1 MDISTLEKVIAMIV
15 LAVGAITA
23 IIKIPDALIAM
34 TSNKKKAI
42 LTVSKVLAC
51 CWTNTSKDY

>member
-1 MDISTLEKVIAMIV
+1 MDISVLEKVIAMIV

-34 TSNKKKAI
+34 TSNKKKATWI
-42 LTVSKVLAC
+42 VNSRLAC
-51 CWTNTSKDY
+51 CWISTSKDC

>member
-1 MDISTLEKVIAMIV
+1 MDISILEKVIAMIV

-42 LTVSKVLAC
+42 WTVSKVLAC
-51 CWTNTSKDY
+51 CWTSTSKDC